1 MIRAYYLL
9 TPLFML
15 LDWVLDLNL
24 RVAGLAD
31 PGHRILYYG
40 FLVGCTVLLWK
51 VPQTSQLVALAES
64 SVNFFLLIAGV
75 MLPILGHAYLLDDP
89 SYGFSGWPQLVNFL
103 VTGTILTI
111 VIRRT
116 ARGAPVR

>member
-1 MIRAYYLL
+1 
-9 TPLFML
+9 ML

-31 PGHRILYYG
+31 PGHRALYYG
-40 FLVGCTVLLWK
+40 FLIACVLLVWR

-75 MLPILGHAYLLDDP
+75 MLPILGHAYLVDNP
-89 SYGFSGWPQLVNFL
+89 TFGFAGWPQLVNFL
-103 VTGTILTI
+103 VTGTILTV
-111 VIRRT
+111 VIRRS
-116 ARGAPVR
+116 ARTLPSC